1 MISWKIFSQPTTG
14 LRGLRMSEELAD
26 IATQIVYED
35 DEVRVWNQF
44 VPAGGEI
51 RKHEHEH
58 DYFLL
63 NVVGEGPIRVQFH
76 EGTGGPLGEEFEF
89 NPKPGSA
96 DFIRKGHIETA
107 VNAGE
112 DYRAILVELKRP

>member
-1 MISWKIFSQPTTG
+1 MTG
-14 LRGLRMSEELAD
+14 LRGLRMNEELAD

-51 RKHEHEH
+51 PKHEHEH

-63 NVVGEGPIRVQFH
+63 NVAGQGPIRVQFH
-76 EGTGGPLGEEFEF
+76 KATGGALGEEFEF

-96 DFIRKGHIETA
+96 DFVKKGHIETA
-107 VNAGE
+107 VNFGE
-112 DYRAILVELKRP
+112 DYRAILVEIKKS

>member
-1 MISWKIFSQPTTG
+1 
-14 LRGLRMSEELAD
+14 MSEELAD

-51 RKHEHEH
+51 RKHGHEH

-63 NVVGEGPIRVQFH
+63 NVAGKGPIRVQFH
-76 EGTGGPLGEEFEF
+76 EGTGGALGEELEF

-96 DFIRKGHIETA
+96 DFIKKGHIETA
-107 VNAGE
+107 VNSGE
-112 DYRAILVELKRP
+112 DYRAILVEIKKS

>member
-1 MISWKIFSQPTTG
+1 MTEK
-14 LRGLRMSEELAD
+14 LAD
-26 IATQIVYED
+26 VATQVVYED

-51 RKHEHEH
+51 QKHEHKH

-63 NVVGEGPIRVQFH
+63 NISGKGPLKVQFH
-76 EGTGGPLGEEFEF
+76 DGTGGSLGGEIEFS
-89 NPKPGSA
+89 PSPGTA

-107 VNAGE
+107 TNEGE
-112 DYRAILVELKRP
+112 DYHAILVELKDS